1 MLRWLLKK
9 KMKSVLENELT
20 DAMSV
25 LSSMRKLLHKEGS
38 ELTMI
43 YGQGI
48 GETAG
53 LLAQRFHISVPNAI
67 EGKGLDWRQLDDAYR
82 DLIKGIETMRP
93 PLQSKSNTTRTEAQK
108 TTAGGVIFSYLYRLR
123 FLKTQAPEKQTA
135 ELILAAETY
144 AQFAR
149 LMAEIGAGL
158 RDPVEVP

>member
-9 KMKSVLENELT
+9 KMKSVLEHELT

-25 LSSMRKLLHKEGS
+25 LSSMRQLLHKEGS

-93 PLQSKSNTTRTEAQK
+93 HLQSKKQYHAHRSAKDDRRRSDFQLPLPTTLPKNSGTGKANGGINTGR
-108 TTAGGVIFSYLYRLR
+108 
-123 FLKTQAPEKQTA
+123 
-135 ELILAAETY
+135 
-144 AQFAR
+144 
-149 LMAEIGAGL
+149 
-158 RDPVEVP
+158 